1 MKTHFQFIL
10 MNWNITSP
18 KNQLSETT
26 YLRDISKGNIQVMI
40 KEIVSLNLCN
50 VWRWNRITTTTV
62 ILLIFTIPIARI
74 EILRSEVAPSAS
86 KGTFLMSVN
95 FKLIFQKRPISVV
108 NAAVNLN
115 QNYCLFIIDWPMS
128 LFTEL

>member
-1 MKTHFQFIL
+1 
-10 MNWNITSP
+10 
-18 KNQLSETT
+18 
-26 YLRDISKGNIQVMI
+26 MI
-40 KEIVSLNLCN
+40 KEIASLNLCD
-50 VWRWNRITTTTV
+50 VWRWNRITTTTA

-86 KGTFLMSVN
+86 KGTFFMSVN

-115 QNYCLFIIDWPMS
+115 
-128 LFTEL
+128 